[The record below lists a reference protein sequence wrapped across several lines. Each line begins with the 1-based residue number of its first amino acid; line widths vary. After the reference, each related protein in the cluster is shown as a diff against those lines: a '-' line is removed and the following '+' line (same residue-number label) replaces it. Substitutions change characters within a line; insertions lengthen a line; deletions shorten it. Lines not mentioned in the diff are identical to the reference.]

1 VNNYFKPEL
10 LNRLSHIVTFDP
22 LSHDQLMEVVKI
34 QMKTAI
40 DRVAKKGITLSASD
54 SALEII
60 LSESY
65 NPVCIC
71 YFLEYQMMIRV
82 TGYIFSKLF
91 MRSNYAC
98 FFF

>member
-10 LNRLSHIVTFDP
+10 LNRLSQIVTFDP

-60 LSESY
+60 LLESY

-71 YFLEYQMMIRV
+71 YFLEYHVIRV
-82 TGYIFSKLF
+82 SGSIFSKLF

-98 FFF
+98 VFF